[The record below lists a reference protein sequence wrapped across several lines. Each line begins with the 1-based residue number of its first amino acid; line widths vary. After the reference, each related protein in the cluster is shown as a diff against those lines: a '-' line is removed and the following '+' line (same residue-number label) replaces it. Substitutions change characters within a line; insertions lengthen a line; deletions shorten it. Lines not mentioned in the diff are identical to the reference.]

1 MRNSSD
7 LLNLNLTDDKQQ
19 NFDNERDNY
28 LKTQRTN
35 KRESIIDD

>member
-7 LLNLNLTDDKQQ
+7 LLNLNLTADKQQ
-19 NFDNERDNY
+19 NFDNERDNH
-28 LKTQRTN
+28 LKTQRSH